1 MCPGQNFEHSTS
13 LRVGCDPLR
22 VTSAI
27 RHLNC
32 ATMSLTLSMGGRLTP
47 ARLVAHCLLVEGDQ
61 GLTLVDT
68 GFGTADLAEKRMG
81 KAFIRMCGPALDPAE
96 TAIAQVRSAGYD
108 AADVTDIVLTH
119 LDLDHAG
126 GLGDFPDA
134 QVHVFGDE
142 LAAATARA
150 SLAEKNRYVPAQWAH
165 GPRWI
170 EHAVA
175 GESWRGFEA
184 VQVLSDDL
192 LLIPLRGHTRG
203 HCGVAV
209 RRPSG
214 GWFLHA
220 GDTYFAHG
228 EKETP
233 PTCPKGLSLFQKLVQ
248 MDRKARYANADRVR
262 SLHADHGPDSGS
274 TDPVTVFC
282 AHDAI
287 EFDALADV
295 TD

>member
-1 MCPGQNFEHSTS
+1 
-13 LRVGCDPLR
+13 
-22 VTSAI
+22 
-27 RHLNC
+27 
-32 ATMSLTLSMGGRLTP
+32 MSPSLSMGGRLTP

-68 GFGTADLAEKRMG
+68 GFGSADLAEKRMG
-81 KAFIRMCGPALDPAE
+81 TSFIRIARPALDPAE
-96 TAIAQVRSAGYD
+96 TAIAQVRAAGYD

-126 GLGDFPDA
+126 GLGDFPTA
-134 QVHVFGDE
+134 KVHVFADE

-150 SLAEKNRYVPAQWAH
+150 TLAEKSRYLPAQWSH
-165 GPRWI
+165 RPRWI
-170 EHAVA
+170 EHDVTGEQWLGFDAVT
-175 GESWRGFEA
+175 
-184 VQVLSDDL
+184 VLGDDVL
-192 LLIPLRGHTRG
+192 LVPLRGHTRG

-209 RRPSG
+209 RRPSS

-220 GDTYFAHG
+220 GDGYFSHG

-233 PTCPKGLSLFQKLVQ
+233 PTCPPGLALFQKVVE
-248 MDRKARYANADRVR
+248 MDKAQRRANADRLR
-262 SLHADHGPDSGS
+262 SLHADHGPESGAS
-274 TDPVTVFC
+274 EVVTVVS
-282 AHDAI
+282 AHDAV

>member
-1 MCPGQNFEHSTS
+1 MA
-13 LRVGCDPLR
+13 
-22 VTSAI
+22 SAI

-32 ATMSLTLSMGGRLTP
+32 ATMSLGLSMRGRLAP
-47 ARLVAHCLLVEGDQ
+47 ARLVDHCLLVEGEQ

-81 KAFIRMCGPALDPAE
+81 KAFIRVAGPALDPAE
-96 TAIAQVRSAGYD
+96 TAVAQLRGLGYD

-126 GLGDFPDA
+126 GLADFPDA
-134 QVHVFGDE
+134 RVHVFADE

-150 SLAEKNRYVPAQWAH
+150 TVGEKSRYLPAQWAH
-165 GPRWI
+165 GPGWV
-170 EHAVA
+170 EHAVG
-175 GESWRGFEA
+175 GEEWLDFQA
-184 VQVLSDDL
+184 VKVLSDDVL
-192 LLIPLRGHTRG
+192 LVPLQGHTRG

-220 GDTYFAHG
+220 GDTYFFHG
-228 EKETP
+228 EKDTP
-233 PTCPKGLSLFQKLVQ
+233 STCPPGLSMFQRLVQ
-248 MDRKARYANADRVR
+248 TDSKARLANAERIRTLDAER
-262 SLHADHGPDSGS
+262 GPDSGVAVDD
-274 TDPVTVFC
+274 TVTVFC
-282 AHDAI
+282 SHDAV
-287 EFDALADV
+287 EYDALADV

>member
-1 MCPGQNFEHSTS
+1 M
-13 LRVGCDPLR
+13 
-22 VTSAI
+22 TSAI

-32 ATMSLTLSMGGRLTP
+32 ATMSPSLSMGGRMTP

-68 GFGTADLAEKRMG
+68 GFGSADLASKRMG
-81 KAFIRMCGPALDPAE
+81 KGFIRVARPALDPAE
-96 TAIAQVRSAGYD
+96 TAVAQVRAAGYD

-126 GLGDFPDA
+126 GLGDFPEA
-134 QVHVFGDE
+134 KVHVFADE

-150 SLAEKNRYVPAQWAH
+150 TLAEKSRYLPAQWAH

-175 GESWRGFEA
+175 GDQWRDFDA
-184 VQVLSDDL
+184 VAVLDDDVL
-192 LLIPLRGHTRG
+192 LVPLRGHTRG

-209 RRPSG
+209 RRPG
-214 GWFLHA
+214 TGWFLHA
-220 GDTYFAHG
+220 GDGYFSHG

-233 PTCPKGLSLFQKLVQ
+233 PSCPRGLSVFQKVVET
-248 MDRKARYANADRVR
+248 DKSARRANADRLR
-262 SLHADHGPDSGS
+262 TLHAEHGPDSG
-274 TDPVTVFC
+274 DAEPVTLFC
-282 AHDAI
+282 AHDAV

>member
-1 MCPGQNFEHSTS
+1 MTS
-13 LRVGCDPLR
+13 L
-22 VTSAI
+22 I

-32 ATMSLTLSMGGRLTP
+32 VTMSPRLSMGGRMTP
-47 ARLVAHCLLVEGDQ
+47 ARMVAHCLLVEGDH

-68 GFGTADLAEKRMG
+68 GFGTADIAEKRMG
-81 KAFIRMCGPALDPAE
+81 AGFVRMMAPSLDPAE
-96 TAIAQVRSAGYD
+96 TAVAQVRAAGYD

-126 GLGDFPDA
+126 GLGDFA
-134 QVHVFGDE
+134 GARVHVFADE
-142 LAAATARA
+142 LAAATRRA
-150 SLAEKNRYVPAQWAH
+150 SLKEKSRYITAQWAH
-165 GPRWI
+165 GPRWV
-170 EHAVA
+170 EHQVA
-175 GESWRGFEA
+175 GEDWLDFEA
-184 VQVLSDDL
+184 VKVLSDEVL
-192 LLIPLRGHTRG
+192 MIPLRGHTRG

-220 GDTYFAHG
+220 GDSYFSHS

-233 PTCPKGLSLFQKLVQ
+233 PTCPPGLSVFQKLVE
-248 MDRKARYANADRVR
+248 MDKAARHANADRVR
-262 SLHADHGPDSGS
+262 SLHADHGPDSGA
-274 TDPVTVFC
+274 TDAVTVFC
-282 AHDAI
+282 AHDAV